1 LSERSLLERLRRP
14 DVAAQRRG
22 EDSLQDMADSI
33 LRHLQRM
40 LNTRQGNA
48 PTVPDYGVPD
58 LTELARGFPA
68 SSSTLEESIRACVE
82 KYEPRLREVTVRYK
96 ESPDDVLSLSFEVTG
111 RLVVH
116 GEEAGVWFLT
126 KIDPEG
132 RVDVKG

>member
-1 LSERSLLERLRRP
+1 MSEKSLLERLRRP
-14 DVAAQRRG
+14 DGAAPRRG
-22 EDSLQDMADSI
+22 EDNLQDLADSI

-68 SSSTLEESIRACVE
+68 SASSLEESLRGCVE
-82 KYEPRLREVTVRYK
+82 KYEPRLRDVSVRYK

-126 KIDPEG
+126 KIDSDG
-132 RVDVKG
+132 RIEVRG